1 MDENREYAVF
11 FEAQNIT
18 AFTLDEFI
26 EKAKAATNG
35 DAEISNIVAIVVT
48 RTISNP

>member
-1 MDENREYAVF
+1 MVS

-18 AFTLDEFI
+18 AFTLDEFV
-26 EKAKAATNG
+26 EKVKAAIKG
-35 DAEISNIVAIVVT
+35 DTEISNIAAIVVT

>member
-1 MDENREYAVF
+1 MDENREYSVF